1 MDNRPKQVELTLQQI
16 ADKIGIN
23 VTQLRIKD

>member
-1 MDNRPKQVELTLQQI
+1 VMELTLQHI
-16 ADKIGIN
+16 ADALGIN